1 MAREPGRTPAGGFL
15 AARYIRKHLGLLELV
30 GVSHGCPPRP
40 YVRFLHM
47 SDVRVTVAVARVL
60 REFVADASEPRY
72 GYELMQL
79 TGFPSGKLYPILARL
94 QQAGWVSRE
103 REDIDPAD
111 MRRPARYLYR
121 LTPGGAEA
129 AWSELTVLTKQ
140 IAPAPVGV
148 RSRQPQWEGGL
159 A

>member
-1 MAREPGRTPAGGFL
+1 
-15 AARYIRKHLGLLELV
+15 
-30 GVSHGCPPRP
+30 
-40 YVRFLHM
+40 M
-47 SDVRVTVAVARVL
+47 SDVRVTVAVARIL

-72 GYELMQL
+72 GYELMQS

-103 REDIDPAD
+103 REQIDTATAG
-111 MRRPARYLYR
+111 RPARYFYR

-129 AWSELTVLTKQ
+129 ARSELAVLAEQ
-140 IAPAPVGV
+140 ITPVPASV
-148 RSRQPQWEGGL
+148 RLRQFQPKGGL